1 MKKKVPKGKKVG
13 GRKVAKGKKKGLY
26 IVFEGL
32 NGSGKGEQ
40 VKLIIERLQ
49 KEFPKRK
56 ILHVR
61 EPGGTEI
68 AEATREIFQVRKFS
82 EPMDPVCEQYL
93 VAAARAQSLRVLVAP
108 HLKRNGIVI
117 ADRSFFSSIAH
128 QGFGRKL
135 GFKEVM
141 KINDSAIG
149 GIWPDL
155 VIFIDT
161 PVSVAMKRAAGDRK
175 DKFDSLPKAFYK
187 SVREGYLFAA
197 KKFPKI
203 VKVVDGNRTISEI
216 HKDIIKL
223 VEKRIKA
230 KESGV

>member
-1 MKKKVPKGKKVG
+1 MAAVSFRRQTGV
-13 GRKVAKGKKKGLY
+13 Y
-26 IVFEGL
+26 IAFEGL

-40 VKLIIERLQ
+40 VRLLMESL
-49 KEFPKRK
+49 KKNFPRRK
-56 ILHVR
+56 FLHVR

-82 EPMDPVCEQYL
+82 EPMHPICEQYL
-93 VAAARAQSLRVLVAP
+93 VASARAQSLRVLVAP
-108 HLKRNGIVI
+108 HLAKNGVVI
-117 ADRSFFSSIAH
+117 SDRTFFSSIAH

-135 GFKEVM
+135 GFETVM
-141 KINDSAIG
+141 KINETAIG

-175 DKFDSLPKAFYK
+175 DKFDSLGKTFYTN
-187 SVREGYLFAA
+187 VRKGYLFAA

-203 VKVVDGNRTISEI
+203 VKIIDGDRTIPEI
-216 HKDIIKL
+216 HEDVLSL
-223 VEKRIKA
+223 VKRFL
-230 KESGV
+230 

>member
-1 MKKKVPKGKKVG
+1 MKVKKLTNKKAG
-13 GRKVAKGKKKGLY
+13 SKRKISNAKKTGLY

-40 VKLIIERLQ
+40 VKLIIERLK

-93 VAAARAQSLRVLVAP
+93 VAAARAQSLRVLVVP
-108 HLKRNGIVI
+108 HLKKKGVVI

-203 VKVVDGNRTISEI
+203 VKVVDGNRTIPEI
-216 HKDIIKL
+216 HEDIFKRLQKL
-223 VEKRIKA
+223 
-230 KESGV
+230 SL